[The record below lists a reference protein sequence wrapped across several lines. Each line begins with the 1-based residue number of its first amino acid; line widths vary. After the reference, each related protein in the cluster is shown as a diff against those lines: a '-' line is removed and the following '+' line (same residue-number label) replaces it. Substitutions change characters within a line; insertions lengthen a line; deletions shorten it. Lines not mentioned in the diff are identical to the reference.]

1 MFIGKQDRHRKHH
14 PAPCQTPT
22 LPFPFDKH
30 NPHGIR
36 TIGTALHVPKQHT
49 TSQSKDF
56 AAVDPI
62 QSQGRDRIATGS
74 ADLK

>member
-1 MFIGKQDRHRKHH
+1 MFVGKQDRHRKHH

-22 LPFPFDKH
+22 LTLCFDKH
-30 NPHGIR
+30 NPDGIGA
-36 TIGTALHVPKQHT
+36 IGTTLHVPKQHS
-49 TSQSKDF
+49 TSQGKEF
-56 AAVDPI
+56 AAVYPI